1 MSGTQHD
8 RSSVDIVLAERDR
21 LLSERDT
28 RYQGQFR
35 ALEQLVDTRF
45 DAAEKLVMAS
55 LAGAEKAV
63 TKAEAA
69 AERRFES
76 VNEFRNS
83 LSDQASRLI
92 SRSEADARFNAV
104 GDKLSEIG
112 GLVRREE
119 HNLVVSGLT
128 KLELELRGTAGI
140 MVQRAD
146 LEKLDNSIG
155 HLREI
160 NSATSA
166 KTLAL
171 SQAATFALAVLAI
184 LVSLG
189 GVVYHPTPAV
199 PPVGPAVAANPTVGA
214 DTKRVDDL
222 IAQSLERNRD
232 LIARMD
238 ALSARINAA
247 QRGSPS
253 LPGLA
258 P

>member
-1 MSGTQHD
+1 MSGTHD
-8 RSSVDIVLAERDR
+8 RSPVEIILAERDR

-28 RYQGQFR
+28 RYQGQFK
-35 ALEQLVDTRF
+35 ALEQLVDARF
-45 DAAEKLVMAS
+45 EAAEKLVNAS
-55 LAGAEKAV
+55 MIAAEKAID
-63 TKAEAA
+63 KAEAS

-76 VNEFRNS
+76 VNEFRSS

-104 GDKLSEIG
+104 GDKLSDMS

-119 HNLVVSGLT
+119 HQLLADALN
-128 KLELELRGTAGI
+128 KLELEQRGTTAV

-146 LEKLDNSIG
+146 LEKLDTAIG
-155 HLREI
+155 HLREV

-171 SQAATFALAVLAI
+171 SQVATFALAVLSI
-184 LVSLG
+184 LVSLAG
-189 GVVYHPTPAV
+189 FYHSTPSV
-199 PPVGPAVAANPTVGA
+199 PVGLAANSPNVGA

-232 LIARMD
+232 IIARIN
-238 ALSARINAA
+238 ALSARMNAG
-247 QRGSPS
+247 QGTSPPAAAS
-253 LPGLA
+253 P
-258 P
+258 